1 MLLCGLLP
9 IIYVVTN
16 DNIDEESK
24 SNTVLQ
30 YLLFTTVCRLC
41 LLSFLAHTHKCTDI
55 HNTRNSLYTK
65 DLKNL
70 RDEVC

>member
-24 SNTVLQ
+24 SNTVTLHHCV
-30 YLLFTTVCRLC
+30 LP
-41 LLSFLAHTHKCTDI
+41 LSPFFPNSHTQVHK
-55 HNTRNSLYTK
+55 YT
-65 DLKNL
+65 
-70 RDEVC
+70 